1 LTYLSTAATMG
12 DTVTAA
18 VAAVAASMKI
28 LLNIF
33 PCPFS
38 DSAAIL
44 SIELGGETWTLIA
57 LVSRWDVYRIRSIK
71 MA

>member
-1 LTYLSTAATMG
+1 
-12 DTVTAA
+12 
-18 VAAVAASMKI
+18 
-28 LLNIF
+28 LNIF

-44 SIELGGETWTLIA
+44 STELGGETWTLIA